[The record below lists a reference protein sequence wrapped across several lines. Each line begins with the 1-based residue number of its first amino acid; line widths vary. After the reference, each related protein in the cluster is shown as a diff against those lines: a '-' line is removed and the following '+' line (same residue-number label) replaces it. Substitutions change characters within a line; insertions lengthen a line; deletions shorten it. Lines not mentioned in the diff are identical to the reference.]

1 MSNNKKPKLIVI
13 LGPTASGKTELAI
26 KLARKFNGEIVNADS
41 RQIYKKMD
49 IGTGKIENRNWILD
63 IRKLKISNIQ
73 YPISNNIPIH
83 LIDIVNP
90 DEDFSVAE
98 YKKLA
103 INKIKEIQKRNKTP
117 FLVGGTGLYISSVV
131 DNLEIP
137 KAPPN
142 NKIRE
147 RLNKLNAKKLFEKLK
162 KVDPKSAKII
172 GKNNKRKLI
181 RSLEVYEITRRPF
194 SAQQIKGQ
202 PLFNVL
208 QIGIKID
215 REKLYKKIDQRVN
228 EMIKIGLIEET
239 KKLAEKY
246 SFSLP
251 AMSGIGYQ
259 EIGLYLKNKITLDEA
274 VQKIKFRTHQYARRQ
289 ITWFKRLGKIKWID
303 GHKNAEELI
312 NDFLGN

>member
-259 EIGLYLKNKITLDEA
+259 EIGLYLKNKITLDET

-289 ITWFKRLGKIKWID
+289 MTWFRRDKRIRWVGNYRETERVIE
-303 GHKNAEELI
+303 N
-312 NDFLGN
+312 FLK

>member
-147 RLNKLNAKKLFEKLK
+147 RLNRLSAEKLFEKLR
-162 KVDPKSAKII
+162 KVDLKSAKTI

-289 ITWFKRLGKIKWID
+289 MTWFRRDRRIRWVGNYRETERVIE
-303 GHKNAEELI
+303 N
-312 NDFLGN
+312 FLK